1 MIRRTTGGCR
11 VTHDQEL
18 TILESSPNQASN
30 FHSGLPIGVK
40 RKAIL
45 TSDRTGVEAAA
56 KARAGRRQL
65 GRSFFDRSPEVVARQ
80 LLGKVLMHNY
90 KGEWLSG
97 RIVEVEAY
105 LGLDDPA
112 SHSFIGQTER
122 NKVLFGPPGVV
133 YVYLVYGMYYCLNVS
148 CLPAGEPGG
157 VLFRAIEPLE
167 GVKTMAA
174 LRGVPEASSPS
185 RISGGPGR
193 LCQALGIT
201 RALHNGVDLTRQ
213 GSTLQVIEDGYHVSR
228 VDVTP
233 RIGIQKAAD
242 LPLRFLIP
250 RDHRAEMSRPRNE
263 EPAGS
268 ST

>member
-1 MIRRTTGGCR
+1 M
-11 VTHDQEL
+11 
-18 TILESSPNQASN
+18 
-30 FHSGLPIGVK
+30 
-40 RKAIL
+40 
-45 TSDRTGVEAAA
+45 SDRTGSEVTA
-56 KARAGRRQL
+56 KVRANRRRMGRA
-65 GRSFFDRSPEVVARQ
+65 FFDRSPEVVARQ
-80 LLGKVLMHNY
+80 LLGKVLRHNY

-112 SHSFIGQTER
+112 SHTFIGQTER
-122 NKVLFGPPGVV
+122 NRVLFGPPGVA

-167 GVKTMAA
+167 GVRTMAR
-174 LRGVPEASSPS
+174 LRGVPEASGAS

-201 RALHNGVDLTRQ
+201 RELHNGVDVTRRD
-213 GSTLQVIEDGYHVSR
+213 STLRVVDDGFHVSR
-228 VDVTP
+228 VVVTP

-242 LPLRFLIP
+242 LPLRFLITS
-250 RDHRAEMSRPRNE
+250 DHRAADVK
-263 EPAGS
+263 AG
-268 ST
+268 TQRTRAT